1 MTVPWM
7 ETTLPTILSHYDS
20 RDVYNADEFGLFYR
34 AFPTK
39 SLHLKGEKCSGG
51 KNSKILLTGLVAANM
66 CGEKI
71 PMFVIDNCPAHP
83 HIENLQSTTL
93 YFLPPNTTSSL
104 QPMDQGVIR
113 SLKCKYRTRIIQK
126 YITAIDNEKQI
137 PNISMLEAMK
147 MLVHSWSEIS
157 ETTIVNCF
165 AKAGF
170 KEGMT
175 DEEDDPFSTLKRS
188 IDQLRQREENL
199 IPNYLTYED
208 VLTIDD
214 NIAVLGGVMTDKEI
228 VQDIRDVV
236 EEEVQEVDEVVDEE
250 DADESLTKPTTKEMR
265 QAIDTLLNFSMFTES
280 GEIGTMAMK
289 ASNLFEKE
297 VCESMR
303 QTSISD
309 FFKKN

>member
-1 MTVPWM
+1 MTAPWM

-20 RDVYNADEFGLFYR
+20 RDVYNTDEFGLFYR

-51 KNSKILLTGLVAANM
+51 KNSKIRLAGLAAANM

-71 PMFVIDNCPAHP
+71 TMFVIDNCPAHP
-83 HIENLQSTTL
+83 HIENLQSTTI

-113 SLKCKYRTRIIQK
+113 SLKCKYRTHIIQK

-147 MLVHSWSEIS
+147 MLVHSWSEMS

-170 KEGMT
+170 KEGMA
-175 DEEDDPFSTLKRS
+175 DEEDDPFSTLKR
-188 IDQLRQREENL
+188 
-199 IPNYLTYED
+199 
-208 VLTIDD
+208 
-214 NIAVLGGVMTDKEI
+214 
-228 VQDIRDVV
+228 
-236 EEEVQEVDEVVDEE
+236 
-250 DADESLTKPTTKEMR
+250 
-265 QAIDTLLNFSMFTES
+265 
-280 GEIGTMAMK
+280 
-289 ASNLFEKE
+289 
-297 VCESMR
+297 
-303 QTSISD
+303 
-309 FFKKN
+309 